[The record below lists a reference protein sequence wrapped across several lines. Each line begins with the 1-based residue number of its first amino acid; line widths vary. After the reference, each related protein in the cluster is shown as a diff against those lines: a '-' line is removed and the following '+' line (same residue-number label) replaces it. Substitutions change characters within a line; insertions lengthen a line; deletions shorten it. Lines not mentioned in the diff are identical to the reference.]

1 MQTDQA
7 RLMQSELTGKYIL
20 FGSCGKH
27 LRQTS
32 KDKSWMETNQIQAL
46 SSIQED
52 EEVLISI
59 MDTMTIEDVDHMEVQ
74 QDSD

>member
-7 RLMQSELTGKYIL
+7 RLMQSDITGNYIL
-20 FGSCGKH
+20 LGSCDKHSKQSGKN
-27 LRQTS
+27 Q
-32 KDKSWMETNQIQAL
+32 SWIETNQVQVS
-46 SSIQED
+46 SSIPEG

-59 MDTMTIEDVDHMEVQ
+59 MDTMKIEDVDHMEVQ

>member
-1 MQTDQA
+1 
-7 RLMQSELTGKYIL
+7 MQSKITRSYIN

-27 LRQTS
+27 S
-32 KDKSWMETNQIQAL
+32 KKVDRNRSWIEANQIQV
-46 SSIQED
+46 SSSVLED

-59 MDTMTIEDVDHMEVQ
+59 MDTMTIQNVDSMEAQ